1 MRRLR
6 ARTSVRVCVCVI
18 FWIPRD
24 TFQFLFSRNETEERG
39 RINRMLVLRCWICFL
54 LCTFFDLG
62 VKINILLCRYFFD
75 FLFYT
80 QIVVVKNIL
89 RQVLTH
95 VGFLVKFG
103 SKSALAEFCVFT
115 LFLSILCRL
124 YLSKHCFF
132 FLLLAQG
139 TINCVLLYSS
149 FSIIWF
155 AKTLLSNA
163 HIKHVLLIIFRYK
176 IVCVGVTWWW
186 MITDRKGKTLKAADC
201 CVCCYI

>member
-1 MRRLR
+1 MRHLR
-6 ARTSVRVCVCVI
+6 ADIGSCVCVCVI

-39 RINRMLVLRCWICFL
+39 RINRMLVLRCWNCFL

-80 QIVVVKNIL
+80 QIVVKNIL

-103 SKSALAEFCVFT
+103 SKSALAELCVFT

-132 FLLLAQG
+132 LLLAQG
-139 TINCVLLYSS
+139 TINCVLCILAS
-149 FSIIWF
+149 
-155 AKTLLSNA
+155 L
-163 HIKHVLLIIFRYK
+163 
-176 IVCVGVTWWW
+176 
-186 MITDRKGKTLKAADC
+186 
-201 CVCCYI
+201 